1 LSQLKKSKHK
11 RTLAQAALAD
21 QFQSL
26 SKSAQSSQWRVLRT
40 TQGLHNCRARCP
52 HNFWV
57 SLFTFV
63 TGTGRNW
70 SALPCFAF
78 GKASYTGNCANPNV
92 GSNNIGTMR
101 FIYITI
107 ILLVSD
113 SVLGQERVDLTYFTL
128 GLVSDYYGRTIVK
141 ADDGPLQA
149 LRMALRNRMY
159 PTRKLIHHSDRGFQ
173 YCNPKYTEV
182 LEANRIK
189 ISMTT
194 KYDPYENA
202 VAERVNGTI
211 KNELIVLESLPAG
224 VFAHKSVRQSI
235 ETYNTRRPHLSLH
248 YRTPIE
254 AHTNPN
260 FKLKKWTKYFRKK
273 TNTRQGIN

>member
-1 LSQLKKSKHK
+1 MMMLYRMLKPEMNDLEVSMGRDKFFAFLRRNRLLVPKSRNFTITTNSFHHFYKHPNRIHDMDITKPEQVWVSDITYIKTNKENLYLSLITDAFSKRIMGYH
-11 RTLAQAALAD
+11 LAD
-21 QFQSL
+21 H
-26 SKSAQSSQWRVLRT
+26 LRT
-40 TQGLHNCRARCP
+40 
-52 HNFWV
+52 
-57 SLFTFV
+57 
-63 TGTGRNW
+63 
-70 SALPCFAF
+70 
-78 GKASYTGNCANPNV
+78 
-92 GSNNIGTMR
+92 
-101 FIYITI
+101 
-107 ILLVSD
+107 
-113 SVLGQERVDLTYFTL
+113 
-128 GLVSDYYGRTIVK
+128 
-141 ADDGPLQA
+141 DGPLQA

>member
-1 LSQLKKSKHK
+1 MEKLDADVKNDEVVEPLVVRERKLQQRIGGKKLYRMLKPEMNELEVSMGRDKFFEFLRKNRLLVPKSKNFTITTNSFHHFYKHPNRIQDMDITKPEQVWVSDITYIKTDKENLYLSLITDAFSK
-11 RTLAQAALAD
+11 RIMGYHLAD
-21 QFQSL
+21 H
-26 SKSAQSSQWRVLRT
+26 LRT
-40 TQGLHNCRARCP
+40 
-52 HNFWV
+52 
-57 SLFTFV
+57 
-63 TGTGRNW
+63 
-70 SALPCFAF
+70 
-78 GKASYTGNCANPNV
+78 
-92 GSNNIGTMR
+92 
-101 FIYITI
+101 
-107 ILLVSD
+107 
-113 SVLGQERVDLTYFTL
+113 
-128 GLVSDYYGRTIVK
+128 
-141 ADDGPLQA
+141 DGPLQA

-260 FKLKKWTKYFRKK
+260 FKLKKWTKHFRKK